1 MRPKSMRYLPDMKF
15 FKFLTL
21 ICLGALLFSGTI
33 TTSCSGV
40 SSRQNV
46 VDSLFLY
53 LNDADIYYNLK
64 EPNKKYYLP
73 YALSEVSGLTFM
85 EPATLLMVED
95 EGGEVYE
102 YNLDSSKI
110 VNSIRFTRSG
120 DFEGIEIIGD
130 TVHVLESNGKIYKF
144 AYTKNDVAKAKV
156 IKTPLDERNNTEG
169 LGYDPHL
176 EKLLIATKE
185 DGDYKNHKVK
195 GRAVYSVNPHTGI
208 MDSTELFSIS
218 TSTLTRFFETVKK
231 QPYEKE
237 RFKFEPS
244 SVAYNPIDKNYYVLA
259 SVGKLLLVIN
269 KEGQII
275 SSYPILPRVLNQPEG
290 LCFAP
295 NGDMYICS
303 EGEGDKGFVL
313 RFKMLK
319 K

>member
-1 MRPKSMRYLPDMKF
+1 MRYLRDMKF
-15 FKFLTL
+15 FKFVTL
-21 ICLGALLFSGTI
+21 ICISVLLFSGMLTS
-33 TTSCSGV
+33 SCSGV
-40 SSRQNV
+40 ASRQNL

-53 LNDADIYYNLK
+53 LDDADVYYNLK

-73 YALSEVSGLTFM
+73 YALSEVSGLTFLA
-85 EPATLLMVED
+85 PSALLMVED

-102 YNLDSSKI
+102 FNLDSNRVI
-110 VNSIRFTRSG
+110 NSIRFTRSG
-120 DFEGIEIIGD
+120 DFEGIEIVDD
-130 TVHVLESNGKIYKF
+130 TVYVLESNGKIYKF
-144 AYTKNDVAKAKV
+144 AYSKENTATAKV
-156 IKTPLDERNNTEG
+156 IKTPLDDRNNTEG

-176 EKLLIATKE
+176 KKLIIATKE
-185 DGDYKNHKVK
+185 NGDYKNHKVK
-195 GRAVYSVNPHTGI
+195 GRAVYSVNPYSGL
-208 MDSTELFSIS
+208 MDSIELFSIS
-218 TSTLTRFFETVKK
+218 TTTLTEFFETVKK

-244 SVAYNPIDKNYYVLA
+244 SVAFNPIDKNYYVLA
-259 SVGKLLLVIN
+259 SVGKLLLVVN

-313 RFKMLK
+313 RFKMFRK
-319 K
+319 